1 MIEENDKLTI
11 TCSTENTIFGRITDM
26 ELDYD
31 KPGLE
36 DVKPTKN
43 LDTTNIFNGLF
54 RVDFYENNYKV
65 TVWNL
70 TTTVTDYV
78 YTESGTG
85 IEKQIASPIEA
96 LLLRRNKKDFR
107 KNFYNTHR

>member
-1 MIEENDKLTI
+1 
-11 TCSTENTIFGRITDM
+11 M

-96 LLLRRNKKDFR
+96 LLLRRNKRLPKKFLQHPR
-107 KNFYNTHR
+107 VKLSISLCPI